1 MAREK
6 LSEKKNHYVIYFV
19 KLLTSRHPTTATAT
33 TTYKHGKSRKWASK
47 TRMYRLFGIGI
58 S

>member
-33 TTYKHGKSRKWASK
+33 TTNMENLVNGLARQECIDFLA
-47 TRMYRLFGIGI
+47 FNGI